1 MDFVGFETFTE
12 HDVLPAPQPS
22 LPLPLKSNIET
33 LGAKLPNLKDLKS
46 LLQSH
51 AGKDERAEEDS
62 GVQLADKYA
71 KLSLSLLDDSSSSKD
86 DKPTDSTA
94 HERLRTDALSLRLSR
109 ALNPSISDTRMRELF
124 ENLEPMVSERP
135 ELVNSGID
143 GSIARKNLRGAIE
156 VDLLSMNSKKLAE
169 YSKVVKNLEY
179 LGTRLGT
186 LTHLVEETNQVLVQ
200 DTEATAGLRA
210 EIGAC
215 TSEKTAINLKKSLL
229 TTFRQKF
236 TLNEYEQFLLTS
248 GELNADFFV
257 ALKRAECI
265 TEECSVLLALDN
277 PALGNQIMTS
287 TNALIEKAKKNITLF
302 CTKSLS
308 DGNLQNSKGKL
319 STLHSC
325 LRHLKER
332 PEQLKAIMDA
342 FVQSRSSVLLD
353 DFKAQVSGQ
362 ENNGNSKN
370 HETYRPVYLS
380 SHDPVRFITDLLAYV
395 HSSAANESEIISGI
409 LQNEEY
415 PVSTINE
422 IVNQVM
428 RSLATPVKAKIEE
441 IITLEPKLSVL
452 YSMFN
457 ILELYLVMFNKDAH
471 AQVISSSIQ
480 DAIDMIQEKFKIL
493 LSNRLATIEES
504 NSAKLDLSSDLQPPE
519 WIIEYYSDILPLIDT
534 MKSPTILGLS
544 SEKHD
549 ELVGLITDRP
559 ITIFQKHLDSMSSE
573 FTKREKTLFT
583 LNFLDLIVSKIV
595 PLSLLG
601 DKMLEINHTINDYA
615 ETIKEDQFQTLLS
628 DCGLTDYYN
637 IMNMICPTEDD
648 FAEASLYAAVKESKV
663 FDQNAVAGVNE
674 TIQAVIPTA
683 LLDIQ
688 SNLMKLNNPIIVNEI
703 MTFSTQRF
711 VRFYRLFAGVI
722 EEYVSTDILTWSPQE
737 IAALLGVGAN
747 DDSNDK

>member
-1 MDFVGFETFTE
+1 
-12 HDVLPAPQPS
+12 APQPS

-86 DKPTDSTA
+86 DKLTDSTA

-156 VDLLSMNSKKLAE
+156 VDLLSINSKKLAE
-169 YSKVVKNLEY
+169 YSKVVKDLEY
-179 LGTRLGT
+179 LGNRLGT
-186 LTHLVEETNQVLVQ
+186 LTNLVEETNQVLVQ
-200 DTEATAGLRA
+200 DTEATAGLRG

-362 ENNGNSKN
+362 ENNGFSKT

-428 RSLATPVKAKIEE
+428 GSLATPVKAKVEE

-457 ILELYLVMFNKDAH
+457 I
-471 AQVISSSIQ
+471 
-480 DAIDMIQEKFKIL
+480 
-493 LSNRLATIEES
+493 
-504 NSAKLDLSSDLQPPE
+504 
-519 WIIEYYSDILPLIDT
+519 
-534 MKSPTILGLS
+534 
-544 SEKHD
+544 
-549 ELVGLITDRP
+549 
-559 ITIFQKHLDSMSSE
+559 
-573 FTKREKTLFT
+573 
-583 LNFLDLIVSKIV
+583 
-595 PLSLLG
+595 
-601 DKMLEINHTINDYA
+601 
-615 ETIKEDQFQTLLS
+615 
-628 DCGLTDYYN
+628 
-637 IMNMICPTEDD
+637 
-648 FAEASLYAAVKESKV
+648 
-663 FDQNAVAGVNE
+663 
-674 TIQAVIPTA
+674 
-683 LLDIQ
+683 
-688 SNLMKLNNPIIVNEI
+688 
-703 MTFSTQRF
+703 
-711 VRFYRLFAGVI
+711 
-722 EEYVSTDILTWSPQE
+722 
-737 IAALLGVGAN
+737 
-747 DDSNDK
+747 